1 MVYTEDMARYP
12 RLVVPGLPHHV
23 TQRGNRGQMVFRTV
37 FDLQKYCSMAD
48 HYLTQTGVDVLAFCL
63 MPNHVHFIL
72 VPHEADSLARA
83 IHRMHTAYALYSNQ
97 AWQNTGHLWQGR
109 FYSCAL
115 DAMHLYNAVR
125 YVELNP
131 VRAGIVRRAATYRWS
146 SARAHLLGKETPI
159 ALGSDDILSGCVGD
173 WSDYL
178 REDIYDDF
186 SMLREKTKT
195 GRPCCSMATCH
206 RIEET
211 TGRAVFA
218 RNLRLSRNFA
228 G

>member
-1 MVYTEDMARYP
+1 
-12 RLVVPGLPHHV
+12 
-23 TQRGNRGQMVFRTV
+23 MVFRTV